1 MRLMARLRKEKSQ
14 SKLSFLSDISREYI
28 RCLERG
34 TKMSSA
40 QNLVNL
46 IAASGLD
53 IKKTLCDY
61 ADMLEEE
68 NEKFKGIAGKEYIR
82 KLKKKDTSEP
92 GGTRHKENQGGSK
105 KTKESP
111 KK

>member
-46 IAASGLD
+46 IAASGLN
-53 IKKTLCDY
+53 IKETLCDY

-82 KLKKKDTSEP
+82 KLKKGSPEP
-92 GGTRHKENQGGSK
+92 EESRHKENQGGSK